1 MKKNICVYV
10 GGFIGSSALGLVKKF
25 DEIHIFEPNPIAFE
39 QLKENLKEYKD
50 KIKLVNAACDTADG
64 VSKFYMT
71 KNLVSSSLGLPLDCA
86 NDNASVQNNFL
97 VQTINL
103 FGYLKR
109 NNVNYI
115 DFLVLD
121 AQGAD
126 LAILSTIKEMIDKQL
141 VYQIMV
147 ETHSDSAKLYRGL
160 NNRFSDFKSLL
171 QNNYNIDFYLIDMR
185 LKSSSYQFTDEEEWD
200 TVWTNKIEPADL
212 KLKWIAWPSQNTG
225 VLIDIGEI
233 REKHPDISIEEYL
246 RQIRIN

>member
-1 MKKNICVYV
+1 
-10 GGFIGSSALGLVKKF
+10 
-25 DEIHIFEPNPIAFE
+25 
-39 QLKENLKEYKD
+39 
-50 KIKLVNAACDTADG
+50 
-64 VSKFYMT
+64 
-71 KNLVSSSLGLPLDCA
+71 
-86 NDNASVQNNFL
+86 
-97 VQTINL
+97 
-103 FGYLKR
+103 
-109 NNVNYI
+109 
-115 DFLVLD
+115 
-121 AQGAD
+121 
-126 LAILSTIKEMIDKQL
+126 MIDKQL

-147 ETHSDSAKLYRGL
+147 ETHSESAKLYGGL

-171 QNNYNIDFYLIDMR
+171 QNKYNIDFYLIDMR